1 MIDMGDAFVIGKY
14 FMTPEQIK
22 EFRDL
27 TGKFIEAGYLDL
39 GDKPIVFGD
48 YKIEAGETYIN
59 EDNKYFFGEI
69 CSRHYPIMVDFM
81 KRHDLTT
88 KYSVGM

>member
-1 MIDMGDAFVIGKY
+1 MGDAFVIGKY
-14 FMTPEQIK
+14 FMTLEQIR

-27 TGKFIEAGYLDL
+27 TGKFYEAGYLDH
-39 GDKPIVFGD
+39 GDDPIIFGE

-69 CSRHYPIMVDFM
+69 CSEHYPIMVDFM
-81 KRHDLTT
+81 KRHNLTK

>member
-1 MIDMGDAFVIGKY
+1 MRDAFVMGKY
-14 FMTPEQIK
+14 FMTDSEIIA
-22 EFRDL
+22 FRTL
-27 TGKFIEAGYLDL
+27 VRKFIEAGYLDL
-39 GDKPIVFGD
+39 GDKPIVFEG

-69 CSRHYPIMVDFM
+69 SSRHYPIMVDFM
-81 KRHDLTT
+81 KKRNLET